1 MINRPPKKLV
11 IKSDVSELRKV
22 EEFLINIFIEYNLE
36 NKYFNKIYLCISE
49 AVINAI
55 KHGNKNDLNKQ
66 VSIIAECNNEEINIQ
81 IEDEGEGFDIRNV
94 NNPTLKEN
102 INKESGRGIFI
113 IKNLSDKIEYNEKG
127 NQVQLKMD
135 CK

>member
-22 EEFLINIFIEYNLE
+22 EEFLINIFNEYNLE
-36 NKYFNKIYLCISE
+36 YKYFNKTYLCISE

-66 VSIIAECNNEEINIQ
+66 VSIIAECNNEEIDIQ
-81 IEDEGEGFDIRNV
+81 IEDEGDGFDINNV

>member
-22 EEFLINIFIEYNLE
+22 EEFLINIFNEYNLE
-36 NKYFNKIYLCISE
+36 YKYFNKTYLCISE

-66 VSIIAECNNEEINIQ
+66 VSIIAECNNEEIDIQ
-81 IEDEGEGFDIRNV
+81 IEDEGEGFDINNV